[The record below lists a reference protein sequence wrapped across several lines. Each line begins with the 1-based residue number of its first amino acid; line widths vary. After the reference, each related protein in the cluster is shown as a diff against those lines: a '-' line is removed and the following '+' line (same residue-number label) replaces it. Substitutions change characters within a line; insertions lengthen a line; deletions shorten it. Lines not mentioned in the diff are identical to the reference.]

1 MTAAATPA
9 TWAQRAASWLLISS
23 VRLLQ
28 HLPDKPV
35 YRLAHLS
42 GRGLS
47 YLMPERRALVRANLG
62 RVCRALDAAGTATPR
77 VRAAAHDGR
86 RLDAMVRNVF
96 GYWLVTYVES
106 AMAPRYDAAAL
117 RSRVQLTDPEL
128 TAIALGPV
136 APGSPGPIFVGLHF
150 GSVELGALYAA
161 RLGQLP
167 LSGPMQQVEN
177 PVMRDYFERTRRA
190 LGMDLLPMRGVAPVL
205 VERIRRG
212 EAVALVADRVIGGQG
227 TRVELFGAP
236 ARLPAGP
243 AILAV
248 ETGAPMYAL
257 AVHRS
262 GPGTWVGRVERLA
275 VPAAGPR
282 RERLHATLE
291 AQVRMFERFIADAPD
306 QWWTLLFRIWEEDGG
321 A

>member
-1 MTAAATPA
+1 VSTAIAPA
-9 TWAQRAASWLLISS
+9 TRAQRISGWLLVTA

-35 YRLAHLS
+35 YRLAHLC
-42 GRGLS
+42 GRGVS

-62 RVCRALDAAGTATPR
+62 RVCRALDAAGTATPD
-77 VRAAAHDGR
+77 VRTAARDGR

-106 AMAPRYDAAAL
+106 AMATRYDAAAL
-117 RSRVQLTDPEL
+117 RARVRLTDPEL
-128 TAIALGPV
+128 TASALGRVPE
-136 APGSPGPIFVGLHF
+136 GSPGPIFVGLHF

-167 LSGPMQQVEN
+167 LSGPMEQVDN
-177 PVMRDYFERTRRA
+177 PVLRDYFARTRGA
-190 LGMDLLPMRGVAPVL
+190 LGMELLPIRGVAPVL
-205 VERIRRG
+205 VDRIRRG

-227 TRVELFGAP
+227 SRVELFGAP

-243 AILAV
+243 AVLAV
-248 ETGAPMYAL
+248 ETGAPMYVL

-262 GPGTWVGRVERLA
+262 GPGAWIGRVERLA
-275 VPAAGPR
+275 VPVDGSR
-282 RERLHATLE
+282 RARLQATLE
-291 AQVRMFERFIADAPD
+291 AQVRTFERFIADAPD
-306 QWWTLLFRIWEEDGG
+306 QWWTLLFRIWEEDG
-321 A
+321 AA

>member
-1 MTAAATPA
+1 MSTAIAPA
-9 TWAQRAASWLLISS
+9 TRGQRISGWLLVTA

-35 YRLAHLS
+35 YRLAHLC
-42 GRGLS
+42 GRGVS

-62 RVCRALDAAGTATPR
+62 RVCRALDAADTATPD
-77 VRAAAHDGR
+77 VRAAARDGR

-106 AMAPRYDAAAL
+106 AMATRYDAAAL
-117 RSRVQLTDPEL
+117 RARVRLTDPEL
-128 TAIALGPV
+128 TASALGRVPE
-136 APGSPGPIFVGLHF
+136 GSPGPIFVGLHF

-167 LSGPMQQVEN
+167 LSGPMEQVDN
-177 PVMRDYFERTRRA
+177 PVLRDYFARTRGA
-190 LGMDLLPMRGVAPVL
+190 LGMELLPIRGVAPVL
-205 VERIRRG
+205 VDRIRRG

-227 TRVELFGAP
+227 SRVELFGAP

-243 AILAV
+243 AVLAV
-248 ETGAPMYAL
+248 ETGAPMYVL

-262 GPGTWVGRVERLA
+262 GPGAWIGRVERLT
-275 VPAAGPR
+275 VPAEGSR

-291 AQVRMFERFIADAPD
+291 AQVRTFERFIADAPD
-306 QWWTLLFRIWEEDGG
+306 QWWTLLFRIWEEDG
-321 A
+321 AA